1 MPMGSDLVLYDSG
14 ERIATIT
21 LNRPDRLNALS
32 NALVAELRDAL
43 IHFQG
48 GDDRVAVLTG
58 AGERAFSAGADLRD
72 PPRDPELWECMPG
85 VGVPLTKPIVAAVA
99 GHCVGGACCLVEF
112 STLAVAADNAD
123 FSYPEAQLGFCGGL
137 IAGLAVRIPY
147 KVALELMLTGAHMK
161 AQRAYEVGMVNAVVP
176 VKRLMESAREYARKL
191 ADSAPLVLGL
201 LETFTRDMLLPR
213 GPSELQALARRQL
226 MRVARSEDA
235 KEGGRAFAEKRKPRF
250 TGR

>member
-1 MPMGSDLVLYDSG
+1 MDSSLVLYDCA
-14 ERIATIT
+14 ERVATIT
-21 LNRPDRLNALS
+21 LNRPEKLNALS

-43 IHFQG
+43 IHFQNS
-48 GDDRVAVLTG
+48 DDRVAVLTG

-85 VGVPLTKPIVAAVA
+85 VGVPLSKPVIAAVA

-147 KVALELMLTGAHMK
+147 KVAMELMLTGTHIK

-176 VKRLMESAREYARKL
+176 LKRLMESAHEYARKL
-191 ADSAPLVLGL
+191 AESAPLVLGL

-213 GPSELQALARRQL
+213 GPSELQALARRRL
-226 MRVARSEDA
+226 MQVARSEDA